1 MCLEYGQAL
10 RIPIPVSL
18 EKSDFSLLHAPNCQ
32 PCGHHY
38 RKKDH
43 LWYEMRTDRL
53 TDLVM
58 FINYD
63 VRLFSGRLDPP
74 AFVDQRLI
82 QLNPLDDVDIGL
94 CHALLNSSIGM
105 FIIEALGFGRALGA
119 LDLNK
124 ERIEKFM
131 HILDPSALDPKLV
144 EQIKTAFAPLLEREL
159 FNLADEIEKQDR
171 QYFYDVII
179 EAFNLKVPR
188 EAVYESLRELVSIRL
203 SVKN

>member
-1 MCLEYGQAL
+1 MGNFTT
-10 RIPIPVSL
+10 S
-18 EKSDFSLLHAPNCQ
+18 
-32 PCGHHY
+32 
-38 RKKDH
+38 
-43 LWYEMRTDRL
+43 
-53 TDLVM
+53 
-58 FINYD
+58 

-124 ERIEKFM
+124 DRIETFM

-144 EQIKTAFAPLLEREL
+144 EQIKTAFAPLLERKL
-159 FNLADEIEKQDR
+159 FNLADEIERQDR
-171 QYFYDVII
+171 QYFDDAII
-179 EAFNLKVPR
+179 EVFDLKVSR

-203 SVKN
+203 SVKS